1 MFCVC
6 PKNIYNPKQF
16 ILLQFWS
23 FLIDLLRT
31 SPSTALMEKQVSTFS
46 WSLFP
51 TLHLSLLL
59 WGWTLNKVKGKSIFD
74 FGEHWISMFTKKQR
88 STPIISG
95 RIPMY
100 SLWMSYV
107 LMDVALCNLIPP
119 RYFELK
125 LLLMI
130 VLELL
135 SQVMTDLR
143 AFCHIIRLSS
153 SAIKH

>member
-1 MFCVC
+1 
-6 PKNIYNPKQF
+6 
-16 ILLQFWS
+16 
-23 FLIDLLRT
+23 
-31 SPSTALMEKQVSTFS
+31 
-46 WSLFP
+46 
-51 TLHLSLLL
+51 
-59 WGWTLNKVKGKSIFD
+59 
-74 FGEHWISMFTKKQR
+74 
-88 STPIISG
+88 
-95 RIPMY
+95 
-100 SLWMSYV
+100 
-107 LMDVALCNLIPP
+107 MDVALCNLTPP